1 MKAALADSVRFD
13 TAPYLEHVP
22 SWVGHQLHC
31 LAKPYAGATVVH
43 VNSTAAGG
51 GVAEILHRLVPLQR
65 GLGLDAHWLVM
76 NGDAEFF
83 TTTKML
89 HNALQ
94 GQKAAVSDEAWNH
107 YFEVNHENF
116 RVSGELLERADFVVI
131 HDPQPAAL
139 LALAPRRKGKWA
151 WRCHIDLSRPARPVW
166 RHLYR
171 FIEGYDASVF
181 SLASFSRRLRHPQ
194 ILIPPAI
201 DPLTEKNKHLSKT
214 AVDQICE
221 DLKIPLSDP
230 IIVQIS
236 RFDRFKDPLGVINAF
251 RILRRHR
258 EARLV
263 LAGGGA
269 SDDPEGQQVL
279 EEVFY
284 AAAEDDSIHILELP
298 ADAHVKINALQR
310 AATVV
315 IQKSIRE
322 GFGLVVTEALW
333 KGKPVIGG
341 AVGGITL
348 QVLEG
353 ITGYLVHTVEGC
365 AYRMRECLRHPIQS
379 QEMGKNGI
387 ELVRDRYLITRQ
399 LRDHLMLLALLCG
412 DASGPQ
418 IPLL

>member
-1 MKAALADSVRFD
+1 MKAAIADSLQLD
-13 TAPYLEHVP
+13 IDHYLDHVP
-22 SWVGHQLHC
+22 SWVGHQLRC

-43 VNSTAAGG
+43 VNSTASGG

-65 GLGLDAHWLVM
+65 SLGLDTHWLVM

-83 TTTKML
+83 KTTKVL

-94 GQKAAVSDEAWNH
+94 GQKADISDQAWKH

-116 RVSGELLERADFVVI
+116 EASAQLLERADFVVV

-151 WRCHIDLSRPARPVW
+151 WRCHIDLSRPTRQVW
-166 RHLYR
+166 RRLFR
-171 FIEGYDASVF
+171 FVEGYDASVF
-181 SLASFSRRLRHPQ
+181 SLAAFSRRLRHPQ

-201 DPLTEKNKHLSKT
+201 DPLTDKNKRLSDME
-214 AVDQICE
+214 VDQICE
-221 DLKIPLSDP
+221 ELNIPRGDP
-230 IIVQIS
+230 MFVQIS
-236 RFDRFKDPLGVINAF
+236 RFDRFKDPVGVINAF

-258 EARLV
+258 EACLV

-269 SDDPEGQQVL
+269 SDDPEGQYVV
-279 EEVFY
+279 EEVRA
-284 AAAEDDSIHILELP
+284 AAAEDDSIHVLELP
-298 ADAHVKINALQR
+298 PDAHVKINALQR

-353 ITGYLVHTVEGC
+353 ITGYLVHTVHGC
-365 AYRMRECLRHPIQS
+365 AYRMRECLRHPNQS
-379 QEMGKNGI
+379 QEMGRNGV
-387 ELVRDRYLITRQ
+387 ELVRNRYLITRQ
-399 LRDHLMLLALLCG
+399 LRDHLMLLAFLCG
-412 DASGPQ
+412 DASGPLV
-418 IPLL
+418 PLQ

>member
-1 MKAALADSVRFD
+1 MKAAIDDTVQFD
-13 TAPYLEHVP
+13 IAPYLEHVP
-22 SWVGHQLHC
+22 TWVAHQLQC
-31 LAKPYAGATVVH
+31 LAKPYAGATVLH
-43 VNSTAAGG
+43 VNSAAAGG

-65 GLGLDAHWLVM
+65 SLGLDAHWLVM
-76 NGDAEFF
+76 DGDAAFF
-83 TTTKML
+83 NTTKML

-94 GQKAAVSDEAWNH
+94 GQKVEIDESSWSH

-116 RVSGELLERADFVVI
+116 RQSSELLERADFVII

-139 LALAPRRKGKWA
+139 LAVAPHRKGKWA
-151 WRCHIDLSRPARPVW
+151 WRCHIDLSRPARQAW

-171 FIEGYDASVF
+171 FVETYDASIF
-181 SLASFSRRLRHPQ
+181 SLAAFSRRLRHPQ

-201 DPLTEKNKHLSKT
+201 DPLTDKNKHLSEEI
-214 AVDQICE
+214 VEQVCDE
-221 DLKIPLSDP
+221 LEIPRGEP
-230 IIVQIS
+230 TFVQIS
-236 RFDRFKDPLGVINAF
+236 RFDRFKDPIGVIKAF
-251 RILRRHR
+251 KILRRHR

-269 SDDPEGQQVL
+269 SDDPEGQHVL
-279 EEVFY
+279 EEVR
-284 AAAEDDSIHILELP
+284 AAAADDDGIHVLELP
-298 ADAHVKINALQR
+298 SDAHVKINALQR

-315 IQKSIRE
+315 IQKSVKE

-353 ITGYLVHTVEGC
+353 ITGYLVHTVDGC

-379 QEMGKNGI
+379 QQMGRNGV
-387 ELVRDRYLITRQ
+387 ELVRNRYLITRQ

-412 DASGPQ
+412 DASGRPV
-418 IPLL
+418 PLR